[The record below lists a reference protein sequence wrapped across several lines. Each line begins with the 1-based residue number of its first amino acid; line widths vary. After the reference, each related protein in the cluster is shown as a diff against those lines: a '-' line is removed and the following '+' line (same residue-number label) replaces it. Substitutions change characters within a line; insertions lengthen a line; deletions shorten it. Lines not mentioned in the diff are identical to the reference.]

1 MNKLVYLKNP
11 LYGGFIILS
20 VYLTSPFRILGID
33 ENKISFRW
41 NAKLIVAVAA
51 QLIFGA
57 SRIGMNSKVIVHT
70 SFYNKPNDNGPFVFQ
85 VETMEAFKKTQP
97 LGARVKRS
105 SKG

>member
-1 MNKLVYLKNP
+1 
-11 LYGGFIILS
+11 
-20 VYLTSPFRILGID
+20 
-33 ENKISFRW
+33 
-41 NAKLIVAVAA
+41 
-51 QLIFGA
+51 
-57 SRIGMNSKVIVHT
+57 MNSKVIVHT